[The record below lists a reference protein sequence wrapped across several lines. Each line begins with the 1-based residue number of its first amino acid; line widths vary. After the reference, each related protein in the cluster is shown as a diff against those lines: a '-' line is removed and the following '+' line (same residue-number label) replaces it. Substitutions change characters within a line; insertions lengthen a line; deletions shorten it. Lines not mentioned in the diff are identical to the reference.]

1 MFITIFNI
9 SSNASGLNLEP
20 GVPTSNYYNQ
30 GSVHAK
36 GSNTGLPTSMYRM
49 RSSSYYNSKEFLA
62 YCIES
67 QIYGG
72 NYAQSIISMDS
83 YRNTYLGRYQ
93 NKYGAAKGAPF
104 NIEKMRAIMLNSM
117 PAMDIYQVRN
127 AAGISGLTQQEAVRA
142 TQYALWNQ
150 TDNLVLKRSYSYGGG
165 YYASMP
171 TYRWDNYYCRW
182 VAAELNQSLTSN
194 EVKYYNYLVS
204 LQGVGSSQTVGDGI
218 SDVEITQQNDG
229 TSIVKYNY
237 DKKVGQPR
245 ESISGGRII
254 SRQQTESNGRIFVTL
269 KVDSADFTFAVRAT
283 VYQKDIAVLY
293 DECGQ
298 AKIIVTE
305 ICKEICKDNKVSS
318 GCFDFYKKDKV
329 TGALLPGAEFTLYD
343 ANGNAVKTA
352 VSGNNGV
359 VVFDGVPF
367 GNYTMKETKAPNG
380 YSISDKVYNV
390 QVKDREKTYIDGQI
404 TRGYRTVN
412 SGGGLIGGILG
423 LIVGTP
429 TKTVPEICVTIYNEK
444 VVEGCFNI
452 CKIDSEGNIVLS
464 GAVFELRNAD
474 GSVVATQVTN
484 ANGALSFMNIK
495 PGTYTLVETKAPDG
509 YKLPSINYA
518 VEVDKNGVVKVNGT
532 VYETIVIC
540 NEQEKEVNGN
550 LKLNKVDSYDNS
562 VLPGAVFELRNED
575 GTVADTQTTDANGTL
590 SFADIKPGTYTLAE
604 TKAPDGYEL
613 STTVYNVVVD
623 SKGVVSVDGTPSES
637 ITVKNDMKTYD
648 FEFVKLSKNEY
659 TLPLEGAY
667 FEMSTTDGTLIQS
680 QYSDYRGLVKFT
692 ELRPGKYIVSE
703 PIPMAGYLSLGFVME
718 LTISKDG
725 QSTLIAVY
733 EDGRRETM
741 SRDSDYGNHYVIY
754 NKQTIH

>member
-1 MFITIFNI
+1 MNI
-9 SSNASGLNLEP
+9 KP
-20 GVPTSNYYNQ
+20 G
-30 GSVHAK
+30 
-36 GSNTGLPTSMYRM
+36 
-49 RSSSYYNSKEFLA
+49 
-62 YCIES
+62 
-67 QIYGG
+67 
-72 NYAQSIISMDS
+72 
-83 YRNTYLGRYQ
+83 TY
-93 NKYGAAKGAPF
+93 
-104 NIEKMRAIMLNSM
+104 
-117 PAMDIYQVRN
+117 
-127 AAGISGLTQQEAVRA
+127 T
-142 TQYALWNQ
+142 
-150 TDNLVLKRSYSYGGG
+150 LV
-165 YYASMP
+165 
-171 TYRWDNYYCRW
+171 
-182 VAAELNQSLTSN
+182 
-194 EVKYYNYLVS
+194 
-204 LQGVGSSQTVGDGI
+204 
-218 SDVEITQQNDG
+218 
-229 TSIVKYNY
+229 
-237 DKKVGQPR
+237 
-245 ESISGGRII
+245 
-254 SRQQTESNGRIFVTL
+254 
-269 KVDSADFTFAVRAT
+269 
-283 VYQKDIAVLY
+283 
-293 DECGQ
+293 
-298 AKIIVTE
+298 
-305 ICKEICKDNKVSS
+305 
-318 GCFDFYKKDKV
+318 
-329 TGALLPGAEFTLYD
+329 
-343 ANGNAVKTA
+343 
-352 VSGNNGV
+352 
-359 VVFDGVPF
+359 
-367 GNYTMKETKAPNG
+367 ETKAPEG
-380 YSISDKVYNV
+380 YQLSDKTYNV
-390 QVKDREKTYIDGQI
+390 VVDNRGTVTIDG
-404 TRGYRTVN
+404 RPTVT
-412 SGGGLIGGILG
+412 L
-423 LIVGTP
+423 
-429 TKTVPEICVTIYNEK
+429 TVKNDKKAVNGNLK
-444 VVEGCFNI
+444 VL
-452 CKIDSEGNIVLS
+452 KIDVADYSTLQ

-474 GSVVATQVTN
+474 GSVADTQTTD
-484 ANGALSFMNIK
+484 ANGVINFANIKPGTYTLVETKAPDGYKLPSINYKVEVDNKGVVKVNGTVQANITICNEKEDVYGNLKVLKIDVADYSTLQGAIFELRNADGSVADTQTTDANGVINFANIK